1 MRELELRKSISR
13 EVSEYWDTVEYM
25 ENLDLRTILKIILK
39 KDLKDLLRMAAFK
52 YLAEHYEAA
61 KEEGDIWTDDI
72 QVEGKTYSFN
82 IWIDEEGLINVT
94 AYPVIPNGPKYT
106 KEDINKG
113 IEILQIKESNVN
125 P

>member
-39 KDLKDLLRMAAFK
+39 KDLKYLLRIEAFK

-61 KEEGDIWTDDI
+61 KEEGDIWTNDI
-72 QVEGKTYSFN
+72 QVDGKTYSFN
-82 IWIDEEGLINVT
+82 IYEDEEGFINVT
-94 AYPVIPNGPKYT
+94 AYPVIPDGPKYT
-106 KEDINKG
+106 KEDTSKG
-113 IEILQIKESNVN
+113 IEILRIKEINVN
-125 P
+125 S